1 MRLEIRA
8 IVLATVISL
17 PLGMSLAAAQNAEP
31 QGRER
36 LLSVTGDG
44 TVRAAPDMALITLGV
59 VSEAA
64 AASDALQANSQSM
77 NGIVAAL
84 KASGMESRDLQ
95 TSGFSVE
102 PVYSQPP
109 RNYDGSTPF
118 KPEIV
123 GYRVSNN
130 LTLRIRA
137 LDRVGALLDQVVTLG
152 ANSISGPTFTVE
164 DTAPFEDQARQA
176 AIRDALRKSTL
187 YAQAASVA
195 LGPIFRIDDG
205 YVSPPQPMA
214 PNVMMRLDG
223 AAASPPPIEAG
234 ELTFDAHVSVS
245 WLLAD

>member
-1 MRLEIRA
+1 MKLEIRA

-17 PLGMSLAAAQNAEP
+17 PLGISLAAAQGAEP

-36 LLSVTGDG
+36 LLSVSGEG
-44 TVRAAPDMALITLGV
+44 TVRAEPDMALITLGV

-84 KASGMESRDLQ
+84 KDGGMESRDLQ

-109 RNYDGSTPF
+109 RNYDGSEPF

-130 LTLRIRA
+130 LTLRVRA

-164 DTAPFEDQARQA
+164 DPTPFEDQARQA
-176 AIRDALRKSTL
+176 AIRDAIRKSAL
-187 YAQAASVA
+187 YAEAASVT

-205 YVSPPQPMA
+205 YVSPPQPIA
-214 PNVMMRLDG
+214 PGGVMMRME
-223 AAASPPPIEAG
+223 AAPSPPPIEAG
-234 ELTFDAHVSVS
+234 ELSFDANVSVS
-245 WLLAD
+245 WMLAD